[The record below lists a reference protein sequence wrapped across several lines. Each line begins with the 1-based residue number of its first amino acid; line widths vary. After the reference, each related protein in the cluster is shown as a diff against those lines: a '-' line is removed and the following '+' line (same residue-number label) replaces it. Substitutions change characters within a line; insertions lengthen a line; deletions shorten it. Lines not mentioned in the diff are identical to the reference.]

1 MPPTIL
7 IILKDTQKKDR
18 PIYFT
23 AERENICLLVICS
36 LCIFANNIEWQLKYA
51 VKKQIHV
58 VRIFRLKMQW
68 NTFDHCVLVH

>member
-23 AERENICLLVICS
+23 AEREKICLLVICS
-36 LCIFANNIEWQLKYA
+36 LCIFTNNIE
-51 VKKQIHV
+51 
-58 VRIFRLKMQW
+58 
-68 NTFDHCVLVH
+68 